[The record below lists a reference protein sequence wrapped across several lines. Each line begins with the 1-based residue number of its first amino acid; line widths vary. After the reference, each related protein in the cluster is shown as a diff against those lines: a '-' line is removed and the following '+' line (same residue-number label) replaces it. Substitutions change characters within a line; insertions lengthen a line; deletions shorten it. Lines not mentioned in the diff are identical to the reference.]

1 MVELVL
7 FIIFGLAALFGAV
20 TTVWARNPVYSALG
34 LMLTLF
40 SVAVFYVSNGA
51 QFVAAVQ
58 VIVYAGAVMT
68 LFLFVIMLVGVDRA
82 EDRRE
87 NLPVQRPLALGLLVL
102 FGAGVLVAGRFAWVT
117 GAEGGRGAEGT
128 VEALGSELFRRW
140 VLPFELTALL
150 LIIAAAG
157 TVALG
162 LFRRGE
168 AEGGDEGE
176 AGEGEE
182 AP

>member
-7 FIIFGLAALFGAV
+7 FVVFALAAVFGAV

-51 QFVAAVQ
+51 HFVAAVQ

-82 EDRRE
+82 EDRKE
-87 NLPVQRPLALGLLVL
+87 NLPVQRPLALGLLAL
-102 FGAGVLVAGRFAWVT
+102 FGAAVLAAGRFTWVT
-117 GAEGGRGAEGT
+117 GPAAGGGDEGT
-128 VEALGSELFRRW
+128 VEALGSEIFRRW

-162 LFRRGE
+162 LFHH
-168 AEGGDEGE
+168 
-176 AGEGEE
+176 AGEESPDEE
-182 AP
+182 ETA

>member
-7 FIIFGLAALFGAV
+7 FIIFALAALLGAV

-51 QFVAAVQ
+51 HFVAAVQ

-82 EDRRE
+82 EDRKE
-87 NLPVQRPLALGLLVL
+87 NLPVQRPVALGLLAL
-102 FGAGVLVAGRFAWVT
+102 FGAGVLVAGRFVWVT
-117 GAEGGRGAEGT
+117 GPVSGNGEEGT
-128 VEALGSELFRRW
+128 IEALGGELFRRW

-157 TVALG
+157 TIALG
-162 LFRRGE
+162 MFHRGE
-168 AEGGDEGE
+168 ARGAADE
-176 AGEGEE
+176 EE

>member
-20 TTVWARNPVYSALG
+20 TVVWARNPIYSALG

-51 QFVAAVQ
+51 HFVAAVQ

-68 LFLFVIMLVGVDRA
+68 LFLFVIMLVGVDRS

-87 NLPVQRPLALGLLVL
+87 NLPVQRPLALGLLAL
-102 FGAGVLVAGRFAWVT
+102 FGAGVLVAGRLVWVT
-117 GAEGGRGAEGT
+117 GPVGGSGQEGT
-128 VEALGSELFRRW
+128 VEALGRELFRRW

-157 TVALG
+157 TIALG

-168 AEGGDEGE
+168 EPGAGDE
-176 AGEGEE
+176 EE

>member
-7 FIIFGLAALFGAV
+7 FIIFALAALLGAV

-40 SVAVFYVSNGA
+40 SVAVFYVSSGA
-51 QFVAAVQ
+51 HFVAAVQ

-87 NLPVQRPLALGLLVL
+87 NLPVQRPVALALLAL
-102 FGAGVLVAGRFAWVT
+102 FGAGVLVAGRLTWVT
-117 GAEGGRGAEGT
+117 GAGGGPGLEGT
-128 VEALGSELFRRW
+128 VENVGGELFRRW

-150 LIIAAAG
+150 LIIAAVA
-157 TVALG
+157 TIALG
-162 LFRRGE
+162 LYRRGE
-168 AEGGDEGE
+168 APS
-176 AGEGEE
+176 GEGEE